1 MTDMN
6 HLKPIDKALRLES
19 ERLLLK
25 PITEEDT
32 EAVLSIR
39 NSDYV
44 RGNFFYRKEITSAEH
59 LNYVRNKC
67 ETGEVFY
74 FTVTDKTTGAI
85 IGVVYLQHFEPEE
98 KAMES
103 GLFFDKASPKGKGY
117 ATEAY
122 RLLDKYAF
130 EVLKLEKLVARV
142 ICYNGASVHLHEK
155 MGYETVERSVE
166 KIFPTGEEVEAVTL
180 ELVKEN
186 FREKN

>member
-1 MTDMN
+1 MN

-25 PITEEDT
+25 PITEDDT
-32 EAVLSIR
+32 ERILAIR

-44 RGNFFYRKEITSAEH
+44 RGNFFYRKEITAEEH

-67 ETGEVFY
+67 ETGDVFY
-74 FTVTDKTTGAI
+74 FTVTDKSAGKV
-85 IGVVYLQHFEPEE
+85 IGVVYLQHYEPEE

-103 GLFFDKASPKGKGY
+103 GLFFDAESPKGKGY

-130 EVLKLEKLVARV
+130 ETLGLKKLVARV
-142 ICYNGASVHLHEK
+142 ICYNKASVHLHEK
-155 MGYETVERSVE
+155 MGYVVTDRSKE
-166 KIFPTGEEVEAVTL
+166 KIVPTGEEVDAVTL
-180 ELVKEN
+180 ELTGEE
-186 FREKN
+186 FYEKN

>member
-1 MTDMN
+1 MN
-6 HLKPIDKALRLES
+6 LLKPIDKALRLES

-44 RGNFFYRKEITSAEH
+44 RGNFFYRKEITTEEH
-59 LNYVRNKC
+59 LNYVKNKC

-74 FTVTDKTTGAI
+74 FTVTDKATGRI
-85 IGVVYLQHFEPEE
+85 IGVVYLQHYNPEE

-103 GLFFDKASPKGKGY
+103 GLFFDKALPRGKGY

-122 RLLDKYAF
+122 RLLDRYAF
-130 EVLKLEKLVARV
+130 DELKLNKLVARV
-142 ICYNGASVHLHEK
+142 IGYNGASVHLHEK

-186 FREKN
+186 FCEKN